1 MNRCLTAI
9 FVALALLSGL
19 SAHAQTKV
27 IKGRSQYGEVLYN
40 FDGEYLRAGTSVYSE
55 VLFNWDGEFIRMGE
69 SHYSDPLYNFDGQY
83 LRSGR
88 SRYSTELLN
97 ISGKLPVALL
107 IFLLM

>member
-9 FVALALLSGL
+9 FVALALLPGL

-55 VLFNWDGEFIRMGE
+55 VLFNWDGEFIR
-69 SHYSDPLYNFDGQY
+69 
-83 LRSGR
+83 SGR